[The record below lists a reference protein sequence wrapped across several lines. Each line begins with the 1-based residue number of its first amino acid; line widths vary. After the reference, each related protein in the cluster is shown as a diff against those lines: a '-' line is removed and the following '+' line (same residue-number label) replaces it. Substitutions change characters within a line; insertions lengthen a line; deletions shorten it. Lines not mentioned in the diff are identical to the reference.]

1 MKEEV
6 TRVKQP
12 NLLTESDLDA
22 IEAEAKTNVGVG
34 LQQRISLAAAWIAAL
49 LLLLWLI
56 GVFQHS
62 DRVDLYES
70 LLQFETHSKRGVD
83 VPVQSAVVR
92 NLLRD
97 FGVPDENIDLFAKL
111 RTHSAVASG
120 DRILAGEVVAWTEDR
135 QTRTLGTIEEVRE
148 WAHAESRFYLWASFA
163 LLMFGLVF
171 RTAAA
176 ARVKK

>member
-1 MKEEV
+1 M
-6 TRVKQP
+6 
-12 NLLTESDLDA
+12 
-22 IEAEAKTNVGVG
+22 
-34 LQQRISLAAAWIAAL
+34 
-49 LLLLWLI
+49 
-56 GVFQHS
+56 
-62 DRVDLYES
+62 
-70 LLQFETHSKRGVD
+70 
-83 VPVQSAVVR
+83 R